1 MSINFG
7 ASAFDATVPAGYL
20 QESSF
25 EVTQELNVIKNEDGA
40 VAAILPKPRTKTV
53 TQVQS
58 KGDVALL
65 TVAPEVWSGQ
75 QCTGAKISQTN
86 DDFSL
91 SSATFT
97 LLQ

>member
-7 ASAFDATVPAGYL
+7 ASNLGVAAPSGYL
-20 QESSF
+20 QESSR
-25 EVTQELNVIKNEDGA
+25 EITQELNIIKNEDGA
-40 VAAILPKPRTKTV
+40 VADINPKPRKKTV

-58 KGDVALL
+58 KGDVNLF
-65 TVAPEVWSGQ
+65 VINNGIWSGLA
-75 QCTGAKISQTN
+75 CTGAKISQTN

-97 LLQ
+97 FLE

>member
-7 ASAFDATVPAGYL
+7 ASTFGATVPTGYL

-25 EVTQELNVIKNEDGA
+25 EVTQELNVIKNESGA
-40 VAAILPKPRTKTV
+40 IAQILPKPRTKTV
-53 TQVQS
+53 TQVQA
-58 KGDVALL
+58 KGDIALL
-65 TVAPEVWSGQ
+65 SVSSGIWTGQ

-97 LLQ
+97 LFK